1 MHIQNTAD
9 MINNI
14 EITIKFKIFNKVRLK
29 IIVKI
34 VITKLTIVK
43 MKNVLKTNTRRLAT
57 SSRLANWLKLILS
70 VPICVTVF

>member
-1 MHIQNTAD
+1 MRNFVVYRNSLTNYLYCISKIDD
-9 MINNI
+9 MINNT

-43 MKNVLKTNTRRLAT
+43 MKNVLKQIRDDWPHLQD
-57 SSRLANWLKLILS
+57 
-70 VPICVTVF
+70 

>member
-1 MHIQNTAD
+1 MRNFVVYQQFVDQLLVLHIQNTDD

-43 MKNVLKTNTRRLAT
+43 MKNVLKQIRDDWPHLQD
-57 SSRLANWLKLILS
+57 
-70 VPICVTVF
+70 